1 MLNTANLELG
11 DISLHSGALKD
22 IQPATASNIDEKN
35 ERGIFTFAKALPADS
50 KARLS
55 VSFKGTLTGDMLGY
69 YRSTGG
75 KDGELT
81 YTLTQFEVT
90 II

>member
-1 MLNTANLELG
+1 MQ
-11 DISLHSGALKD
+11 S
-22 IQPATASNIDEKN
+22 ATSRQFDETN
-35 ERGIFTFAKALPADS
+35 ERGIFSFPKALPVGS

-55 VSFKGTLTGDMLGY
+55 LSFKGPLTNDMLGY

-81 YTLTQFEVT
+81 YTLTQFEVAYVFEAK
-90 II
+90 